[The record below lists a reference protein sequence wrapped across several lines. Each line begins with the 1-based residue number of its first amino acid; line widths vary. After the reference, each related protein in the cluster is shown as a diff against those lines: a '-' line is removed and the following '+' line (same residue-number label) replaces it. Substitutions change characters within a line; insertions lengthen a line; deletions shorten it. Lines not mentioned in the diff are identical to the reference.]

1 MSTKG
6 EWGLPEGGGDIDP
19 ESASADDEA
28 QASLAQKYQSLDRK
42 SKEEKFLFVFV
53 FLLFVDFMVFPSCES
68 WGAPVALTVLQIIF
82 LLILARKYEVREVG
96 QLLDRVIESFGSRNG
111 S

>member
-6 EWGLPEGGGDIDP
+6 EWGLPEDEKSGD
-19 ESASADDEA
+19 DDA
-28 QASLAQKYQSLDRK
+28 LASLSQRYQDLDKK
-42 SKEEKFLFVFV
+42 SKEDKFLFAFV
-53 FLLFVDFMVFPSCES
+53 FLLVMDFLVFPGCES
-68 WGAPVALTVLQIIF
+68 WGAPVALTILQIIF

-96 QLLDRVIESFGSRNG
+96 QLLDRVIDSMGSRNG